1 VTRRALA
8 AALGGVLVAT
18 LPACGLVGGGDT
30 YTLTAYF
37 DRAVSVFPTAD
48 VRVLGLPAGSVSKV
62 VIDGDQVRI
71 DMKIPSDI
79 AIPVDATAQI
89 VPQSLIGERYIQ
101 ISPAFQDGMTAAEDG
116 DVIENTIIPVEPDEA
131 LAALK
136 EFLDSLDPEGIGELV
151 TNLDEDLRGNGAR
164 LNDALGSLSELVET
178 FAEKDA
184 VLLRIVDSFDRL
196 NATLVTREQQ
206 LGVVLDAFAEA
217 SQVLADE
224 RESIEALVS
233 GLADLSRNG
242 LALVGEHSTALR
254 ADIATLAEAAA
265 TIEAN
270 LAAVTD
276 LVAAGPDLTSGLID
290 AYNPGLR
297 AFNLRNSFSPLTTD
311 LVSLLGPAFC
321 LPVLQDCPVSGVSAG
336 PATPA
341 TLSSGASPVTSLLAL
356 LRAPSSPARHPDESL
371 AGRVGGFLRDAAST
385 LVGAGG

>member
-8 AALGGVLVAT
+8 AALGAALVAT
-18 LPACGLVGGGDT
+18 LPACSLVGGGDT

-48 VRVLGLPAGSVSKV
+48 VRVLGLPAGSVSEV
-62 VIDGDQVRI
+62 TIDGDQVRI
-71 DMKIPSDI
+71 DMKIPSDV

-101 ISPAFQDGMTAAEDG
+101 ISPAFQDGMTAAADG
-116 DVIENTIIPVEPDEA
+116 DVIEKTIIPVEPDEA

-136 EFLDSLDPEGIGELV
+136 EFLDTLDPEGLGDLV
-151 TNLDEDLRGNGAR
+151 TNLDDDLRGNGTA

-178 FAEKDA
+178 FAEKDD

-206 LGVVLDAFAEA
+206 LGEVLDAFAEA

-224 RESIEALVS
+224 RQSIEALVS

-242 LALVGEHSTALR
+242 LALVGEHSSALR

-265 TIEAN
+265 TINAN
-270 LAAVTD
+270 LTAVTQ
-276 LVAAGPDLTSGLID
+276 LVEAGPDLTGGLID
-290 AYNPGLR
+290 AYNPELR
-297 AFNLRNSFSPLTTD
+297 AFNLRNNFSPLTTE
-311 LVSLLGPAFC
+311 LVGLLGPAFC

-336 PATPA
+336 SATPA
-341 TLSSGASPVTSLLAL
+341 ALSSAGSPITSLLTL
-356 LRAPSSPARHPDESL
+356 LGAPSSPAPRPERAL
-371 AGRVGGFLRDAAST
+371 ASRVGGFLRDAVST
-385 LVGAGG
+385 LVGADG